1 MGKAVVVNISPY
13 PVGKQFDFGYFE
25 VPGCPASRAYS
36 SMAIEDRRSMKDYGD
51 GRYEPMRITGEEI
64 ARDLAETWKEHGVFV
79 SSQEVPT
86 EEEVEAARER
96 RLAWYR
102 EIYSEA
108 ADSWTRYKQYRLIN
122 DRQRDA
128 ARELLKV
135 GEISEA
141 PEWMKASGHETG
153 HMVCP
158 ACGGEIRVGVAVCR
172 HCGAILDEA
181 RAQTYRLTSG
191 WTPAPD
197 SQAEESEP
205 RKGESVARP
214 GRNRG

>member
-1 MGKAVVVNISPY
+1 MGRAVVVNINAY

-25 VPGCPASRAYS
+25 VPGCVPSKAYS

-51 GRYEPMRITGEEI
+51 GRYEPMRIGGEEI

-79 SSQEVPT
+79 SSREVPT
-86 EEEVEAARER
+86 EEELKAARER

-102 EIYSEA
+102 EIYAEA
-108 ADSWTRYKQYRLIN
+108 ADSWIRYKQHRLIN

-128 ARELLKV
+128 ARELLRV

-141 PEWMKASGHETG
+141 PEWMKASGEETG
-153 HMVCP
+153 HMGCP

-181 RAQTYRLTSG
+181 RAQIYRLMG
-191 WTPAPD
+191 GPILAPD
-197 SQAEESEP
+197 FEAEGSEP
-205 RKGESVARP
+205 KGGERVVRP
-214 GRNRG
+214 GRSRG

>member
-1 MGKAVVVNISPY
+1 MGKAVVVNINPY
-13 PVGKQFDFGYFE
+13 AVGKQFDFGYFE
-25 VPGCPASRAYS
+25 VPGCPPSRAYS
-36 SMAIEDRRSMKDYGD
+36 SMAIEDRRSMKDYGE

-79 SSQEVPT
+79 SVQEAPS
-86 EEEVEAARER
+86 EEELEAARGR

-102 EIYSEA
+102 EIYSEG

-135 GEISEA
+135 GEISEP

-153 HMVCP
+153 HMGCP

-181 RAQTYRLTSG
+181 RAQAYRLMSG
-191 WTPAPD
+191 WPSVPD
-197 SQAEESEP
+197 SQAEGTEP
-205 RKGESVARP
+205 RKGEGVGRP